1 MPAGILTAIITA
13 CAVFVA
19 ALSALVYWYAF
30 SFEPVNFKVSNIKIN
45 LKKNTGTSEGIQLAT
60 GKSSGILD
68 NAAGISGE
76 HLEINDKTAYSSEK
90 ITPLPDMVVGN
101 ISKAANLSANSTG
114 STDNPSAAPDF
125 TILHLSDFHLRKDRK
140 GEKLFEFVR
149 SLSSCNPDFIF
160 ITGDLVE
167 KDIYFDYLI
176 KMLEVLNAKAGKY
189 TVFGVHDYYNK
200 SPNEFMK
207 NMVKRQKEYRLK
219 NDVSGLISKLGGIG
233 IKVLRNERVSH
244 ELSPDFIINITG
256 LEDSIIDKT
265 DTNKA
270 FGENNKEDGKKE
282 ISYKAGSLQNQAID
296 KTDIAKAFG
305 TYSKE
310 DGKKEISRNEY
321 NVKEVNKNL
330 FVQDGKNVH
339 NLHDNHKLE
348 ICLTHTPDMDLFGRL
363 VENGADIVLAG
374 HTHGG
379 QVRLPGIGAIISGC
393 NINAKYASGLFYFKK
408 FVLYV
413 SRGLGEGRYSPFRFY
428 CPPEATV
435 IKVCF
440 NENR

>member
-1 MPAGILTAIITA
+1 MPAGILTAIIAA
-13 CAVFVA
+13 CAVFAA
-19 ALSALVYWYAF
+19 ALCALVYWYAF
-30 SFEPVNFKVSNIKIN
+30 RFEPVNFKVSNIKIN
-45 LKKNTGTSEGIQLAT
+45 LKKNIYTSGGPLLAT
-60 GKSSGILD
+60 GKSSGTVD
-68 NAAGISGE
+68 NA
-76 HLEINDKTAYSSEK
+76 
-90 ITPLPDMVVGN
+90 
-101 ISKAANLSANSTG
+101 
-114 STDNPSAAPDF
+114 AAPDF

-140 GEKLFEFVR
+140 GEKLFEFVH

-176 KMLEVLNAKAGKY
+176 KMLEGLDAREGKY
-189 TVFGVHDYYNK
+189 AVFGVHDYYNK

-219 NDVSGLISKLGGIG
+219 NDVSSLISKLDGIG

-244 ELSPDFIINITG
+244 TLSPDFSINITG

-265 DTNKA
+265 DIDKA
-270 FGENNKEDGKKE
+270 FGKYGKEDGKK
-282 ISYKAGSLQNQAID
+282 A
-296 KTDIAKAFG
+296 
-305 TYSKE
+305 
-310 DGKKEISRNEY
+310 ISRNEH
-321 NVKEVNKNL
+321 NEKEVNKNL
-330 FVQDGKNVH
+330 FVLDGKNVH
-339 NLHDNHKLE
+339 NLNDNHKLE

-363 VENGADIVLAG
+363 VENGVDIVLAG

-379 QVRLPGIGAIISGC
+379 QVRLPGIGAIISGS
-393 NINAKYASGLFYFKK
+393 NIKAKYASGLFYFKK

-435 IKVCF
+435 IKICLI
-440 NENR
+440 EE